1 MSWDE
6 THRRWAALREVAATA
21 EFRHD
26 GELPWKDEWA
36 ELFGDRDGLVAALRY
51 RHELAL
57 SAQLDP
63 DLPMEAYRERATALG
78 ERSRGVRRI
87 LARYARGSYEGVAR
101 ASA

>member
-1 MSWDE
+1 MSWEE
-6 THRRWAALREVAATA
+6 THRRTDILREVTATA

-36 ELFGDRDGLVAALRY
+36 ELFGDREGLLAALRY
-51 RHELAL
+51 RHQLAM

-63 DLPMEAYRERATALG
+63 DLPMEAYRERVSVLG

-87 LARYARGSYEGVAR
+87 LARYAGGSYEGVAR